1 MCACVYMSYIC
12 ESTWGTQKKASD
24 TTELE
29 LQAAISHSIGMLGTK
44 LWTSGSLTELL

>member
-29 LQAAISHSIGMLGTK
+29 LQAAMSLQMWMLEWNSDRLK
-44 LWTSGSLTELL
+44 EQ